1 MSISGAI
8 NLTAAGSLEKAIAG
22 NVGDSRPGPNRPVVG
37 TREASSGNGTSVTIE
52 APGDVQSRD
61 ASLQNPAPLAPR
73 PLVDPANLSQAQEA
87 AEETDTETE
96 DDGTLTISA
105 RLVPVGDEDSTEGVV
120 LDGRPEAVKSG
131 ELVSEAQR
139 LTGEPLD
146 VPDYGIDPAEQDL
159 QVFNE
164 RISRSTQVL
173 EFLNSRPAPRS
184 GGGVSIIV

>member
-1 MSISGAI
+1 MTISGAL
-8 NLTAAGSLEKAIAG
+8 NLTATSALERAVVNSRSGSGSSAADI
-22 NVGDSRPGPNRPVVG
+22 
-37 TREASSGNGTSVTIE
+37 RETSSADE
-52 APGDVQSRD
+52 APVTTVAPGEIENREESGQS
-61 ASLQNPAPLAPR
+61 PAPLAPR

-105 RLVPVGDEDSTEGVV
+105 RLVPVGDEDSTESVA
-120 LDGRPEAVKSG
+120 LDGRPEGVKAG
-131 ELVSEAQR
+131 ELVSESQR
-139 LTGEPLD
+139 LTGEPLE
-146 VPDYGIDPAEQDL
+146 VPNYSIDPAEQDI

-184 GGGVSIIV
+184 GGGLSIIA

>member
-1 MSISGAI
+1 M
-8 NLTAAGSLEKAIAG
+8 
-22 NVGDSRPGPNRPVVG
+22 GDSRPGPNRPVVG

-61 ASLQNPAPLAPR
+61 ASLQSPAALAPR

-87 AEETDTETE
+87 AEETDTETTETE

-105 RLVPVGDEDSTEGVV
+105 RLVPVGDEDSTESIA
-120 LDGRPEAVKSG
+120 LDGRPEAVKAG
-131 ELVSEAQR
+131 ELISEAQR
-139 LTGEPLD
+139 LTGEPLE
-146 VPDYGIDPAEQDL
+146 VPDYSIDPAERDL

-184 GGGVSIIV
+184 GGGLSIIA